1 VLLKYLEKVN
11 RFLTCNTSIGNFSR
25 TSEFQT
31 TQSFVSGAASP
42 RNIEI
47 LMNVEGVNRKHI
59 ASHLQVYIYLYAY
72 RLIASIY
79 IKESNLLYS

>member
-1 VLLKYLEKVN
+1 MLLKYLEKVN
-11 RFLTCNTSIGNFSR
+11 IFLTCNTSIRNFSR

-59 ASHLQVYIYLYAY
+59 ASHLQV
-72 RLIASIY
+72 
-79 IKESNLLYS
+79 